1 MPGLYRSKS
10 VRRLDD
16 NNQFREII
24 EKDGKKILAAASCQL
39 FISTPQL
46 DKWFKSSAGTLC
58 FIKDST
64 RKGSYFFRLY
74 TIMQGQLWEQEVH
87 VPYSYIRLSYVFHY
101 ITVNRFNFGF
111 KFICEDEAERF
122 FNAVK
127 KFQSETVDDNEYVNM
142 NSKTPAK
149 QQQQQNQQT
158 GLQLNDILSMA
169 TMNATPPLINTRK
182 SRKLQTASS
191 ISSITSTNS
200 STIKT
205 TTTPNMVQ
213 KLRNLSHSS
222 DRVFKKIEKNDISCP
237 FRCSFTDLH
246 IESEKPPQAAPL
258 QRTSSVNSPIVS
270 TTTRLVPQTPNTPR
284 KTPSIKRQAPIVNQP
299 KNTTEDELEIAK
311 DLLIKFNL
319 PINRKFV
326 NLLRE
331 YIKPYGDMSTFR
343 DIIKNEEEKKKLS
356 AFVAATNAALI
367 AQNPAL
373 SPIQPS
379 LSNKPIAPTPP
390 MSPPMMNSQ
399 TNNTPICIK
408 QAQLTQ
414 TKQTSTTG
422 LYISSTR
429 QQIHQSNFR
438 RTETP
443 SPVRAKITYK
453 PSIKTPSSAQSAT
466 QSNEAPPKPP
476 RRSSLKIMV

>member
-24 EKDGKKILAAASCQL
+24 EKDSKKILAAASCQL

-58 FIKDST
+58 FIKDYT
-64 RKGSYFFRLY
+64 RKGCYFFRLY
-74 TIMQGQLWEQEVH
+74 SLMQGQLWEQEVH

-101 ITVNRFNFGF
+101 ITINRFNFGF

-122 FNAVK
+122 FNVVK
-127 KFQSETVDDNEYVNM
+127 KFQSETANDNVYVNT
-142 NSKTPAK
+142 STQAL
-149 QQQQQNQQT
+149 QQQQQQSQQT

-205 TTTPNMVQ
+205 STTPKLAQ

-222 DRVFKKIEKNDISCP
+222 DRVLRKIEKSDISCP

-246 IESEKPPQAAPL
+246 IESEKPPQSAPL

-284 KTPSIKRQAPIVNQP
+284 KTPSIKRQAPIANQS
-299 KNTTEDELEIAK
+299 KNTSEDELEIAK

-331 YIKPYGDMSTFR
+331 YIKPYGDMSTFQN
-343 DIIKNEEEKKKLS
+343 IIKSEEEKKKLS

-373 SPIQPS
+373 SPIQS
-379 LSNKPIAPTPP
+379 TYSNKSMAPTPP
-390 MSPPMMNSQ
+390 VSPPMITTQ
-399 TNNTPICIK
+399 TNSTPICIR
-408 QAQLTQ
+408 QAQLSQ
-414 TKQTSTTG
+414 LKQTSTHG
-422 LYISSTR
+422 LYVSSTR
-429 QQIHQSNFR
+429 QQINQSNFR

-443 SPVRAKITYK
+443 SPVRSKITFR
-453 PSIKTPSSAQSAT
+453 PSIKTPSSAQSSN